1 MDSFIYLISYSVKQ
15 SSSILVRINV
25 PFYVMGFKNPLQWLT
40 HPVLTTGGW
49 SAANKTDI

>member
-1 MDSFIYLISYSVKQ
+1 MDSFISLNSYSAKQ
-15 SSSILVRINV
+15 SSSVLVRINV
-25 PFYVMGFKNPLQWLT
+25 PFYIMGFKYLLQWLT